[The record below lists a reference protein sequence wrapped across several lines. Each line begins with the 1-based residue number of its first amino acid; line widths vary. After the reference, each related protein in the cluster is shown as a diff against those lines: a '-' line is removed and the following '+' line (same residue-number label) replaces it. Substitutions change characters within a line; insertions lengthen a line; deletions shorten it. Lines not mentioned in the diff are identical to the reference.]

1 MITLDPAILSVILYL
16 TNLSTSGIIAIIII
30 NNLYISKKFSKENDF
45 HLYNDLFSWEMFFI
59 LIGIA
64 NFLTILSTLI
74 PLSTEIFKLF
84 FNIKFFLLFNAFWN
98 KIIHLERVMDK
109 ITYERHFIPGVIP
122 CILFILILFIELPYF
137 ILLFIFFSS
146 ALIPY
151 LILIIILKNTG
162 TFKLKT
168 VKILIGTV
176 FIGFGYGLTL
186 EIINLTSIK
195 VPILF
200 LIGSLI
206 IIDSF
211 RKELFLNK
219 R

>member
-16 TNLSTSGIIAIIII
+16 ANLSTSWVIAIIII
-30 NNLYISKKFSKENDF
+30 NILYISKKFSKENDF

-74 PLSTEIFKLF
+74 PLSTEIFKF
-84 FNIKFFLLFNAFWN
+84 FVNIKFFLLFNAFWN

-168 VKILIGTV
+168 VKVLIGTV

-186 EIINLTSIK
+186 EIINLTSII

-211 RKELFLNK
+211 RKELFLNN